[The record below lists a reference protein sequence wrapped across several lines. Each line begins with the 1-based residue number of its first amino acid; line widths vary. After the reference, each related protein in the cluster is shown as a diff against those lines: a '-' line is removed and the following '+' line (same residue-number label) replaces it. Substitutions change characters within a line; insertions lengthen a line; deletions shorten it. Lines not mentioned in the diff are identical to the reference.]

1 MQNMMWQSVESKLF
15 HQGDRMTNIESQIA
29 QLNHVKHS
37 VSQNTTNIESV
48 IVHIVTS
55 LKSQISDHDQTVL

>member
-1 MQNMMWQSVESKLF
+1 MQNMRWQSVESKLF
-15 HQGDRMTNIESQIA
+15 HQGDRMTNIEAQIA